1 MGRNEDGGDREE
13 VTGEVAFVVVVF
25 MSTVNH
31 EFRASLCEDELQELA
46 SNARKS
52 VAVGNFRDHA
62 LEDAFQKGLQTF
74 TVEVDAASDVPDDD
88 GVSRVRFLE
97 VVNLALEEVATL
109 FGAADAGVDVR
120 AFVTSGVLSEQ
131 ILDPVNVVSPF
142 ASGESEVIEAS
153 GGRPGTERS
162 RGDSILVFEIH
173 CRFEWNFGK
182 TCFGWEA
189 KYTEM

>member
-13 VTGEVAFVVVVF
+13 VTGEVAFVVVF

-74 TVEVDAASDVPDDD
+74 TVEVDAASDVPDD

-97 VVNLALEEVATL
+97 VVNLALEVATL
-109 FGAADAGVDVR
+109 FADAGVDVR